1 MRGKTHGQVPGLPSA
16 ALPASGSRGSSTT
29 SQPFGSPALRRRILR
44 RVTSDKCGS
53 QGANFTAGGCELA
66 NQSRKGGESVLV
78 KTEPVAGETPAAT
91 EDRDQSASNLL
102 TANSSLRS
110 PSS

>member
-1 MRGKTHGQVPGLPSA
+1 MAEILAVRLRTSDLPSA

-66 NQSRKGGESVLV
+66 NQSREGGDSVLV
-78 KTEPVAGETPAAT
+78 KTERVAGETPAAT
-91 EDRDQSASNLL
+91 EVSGQPPIS
-102 TANSSLRS
+102 
-110 PSS
+110 